1 MLVVGLV
8 YNLGGNMLQLI
19 KEIYLRYKVQAWE
32 LKVQRITKQRSKLKL
47 KQAKASVK
55 AEQFAVKLNLIVKGE

>member
-55 AEQFAVKLNLIVKGE
+55 AEQFAVKLNLIIKGE

>member
-1 MLVVGLV
+1 
-8 YNLGGNMLQLI
+8 MLQLI